1 MPSRDYKS
9 GKSTTHILAVV
20 EHMISIATKSQIGME
35 VMRGCAVDNKVAANL
50 SDLVRTV
57 IKAVDRRSK
66 FRERRY
72 DLQAVMSS
80 TRVDPDDTAI
90 NRMSRRWLMETLKS
104 WNGLRGVEKT
114 PASLSLRRR
123 YTQEIIEE
131 V

>member
-35 VMRGCAVDNKVAANL
+35 VMRGCAVANKVAANL